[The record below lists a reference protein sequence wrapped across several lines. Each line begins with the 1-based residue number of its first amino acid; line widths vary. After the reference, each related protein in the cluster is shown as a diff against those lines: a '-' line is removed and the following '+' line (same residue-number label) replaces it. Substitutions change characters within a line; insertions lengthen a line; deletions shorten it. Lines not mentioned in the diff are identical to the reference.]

1 MSLKLSNA
9 SSTLM
14 SIYQTMW
21 YFQGSALYFLEAQV
35 TNTSSQMYVDAMVW
49 YFVFIIFV
57 MYCIMPMPFKW

>member
-1 MSLKLSNA
+1 MS
-9 SSTLM
+9 T
-14 SIYQTMW
+14 YQTKW

-35 TNTSSQMYVDAMVW
+35 TNTNSQMYVDAMVW